1 LSTSPARLPPLP
13 EDRWDDEARRVL
25 EDNSALLLLRPLPN
39 SVTTLLHHPRL
50 AGPWLTYNAVLL
62 RSPALPPRLREL
74 AILRAM
80 WRTASA
86 YLWPDHVR
94 VALGIEISQEDIGA
108 VTLGPHAEVWSPLE
122 AAVLSAA
129 DQLVDR
135 YSIDEATWEVLAE
148 HLDEAQLLELPF
160 VVGSYVCLT
169 MVYNSVGT
177 EVDDFLKAIPAPA
190 LPESDARARP
200 GAG

>member
-1 LSTSPARLPPLP
+1 MSTSPARLPPLP
-13 EDRWDDEARRVL
+13 EDRWDDEARRAV
-25 EDNSALLLLRPLPN
+25 EENGALLLLRPVPN

-50 AGPWLTYNAVLL
+50 AGAWLAYNTVLL

-80 WRTASA
+80 WRTAST
-86 YLWPDHVR
+86 YLWLDHVR
-94 VALGIEISQEDIGA
+94 VAMGIEMSLDDIGA
-108 VTLGPHAEVWSPLE
+108 IPLGPRAGVWSPLE

-129 DQLVDR
+129 DQLVDG
-135 YSIDEATWEVLAE
+135 YSIDEATWGVLAE
-148 HLDEAQLLELPF
+148 HLDAAQLLELPF

-169 MVYNSVGT
+169 MVYKSVGT

-190 LPESDARARP
+190 MPESDASARS
-200 GAG
+200 GAE